1 MPNIPQPP
9 RRAQVRKDQSKKID
23 EMVANLSSEK
33 ELSRIIDE
41 YKEKYSDYGRD
52 RRSALDWHVAQI
64 KRLLLPTTT
73 TQFSLWILDQ
83 PDEFYDVDLEK
94 VTIKS
99 VR

>member
-1 MPNIPQPP
+1 
-9 RRAQVRKDQSKKID
+9 
-23 EMVANLSSEK
+23 MVANLSSEK

-52 RRSALDWHVAQI
+52 RRSALDWHVTQI

-83 PDEFYDVDLEK
+83 PDEFYDVDIEK
-94 VTIKS
+94 VCIMLR
-99 VR
+99 VRLLRFWDVIWDKHKFSPAVI